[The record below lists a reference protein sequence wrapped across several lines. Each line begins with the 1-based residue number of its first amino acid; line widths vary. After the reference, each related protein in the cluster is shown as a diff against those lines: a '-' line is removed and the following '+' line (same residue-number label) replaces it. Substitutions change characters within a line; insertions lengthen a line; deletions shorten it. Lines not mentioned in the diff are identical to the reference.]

1 MQPSGIGLEPRKIGA
16 LCYRNFTLIWSG
28 LLVSNTGTWMQM
40 VAQGWLSYQL
50 TDSPFYLGLLGVSIA
65 VPMIALPM
73 VGGTIANHFDR
84 QVILKE
90 TQSAMMLCAMALA
103 TLSLL
108 RVITIGDII
117 AVSFLSAVAFAVDNP
132 TRQALIPDLV
142 PSSDL
147 LSAISLNSVAFNG
160 AVLLG
165 LALSGAILGLAG
177 RPVPWLCHCVLSQ
190 PSGR

>member
-1 MQPSGIGLEPRKIGA
+1 ME
-16 LCYRNFTLIWSG
+16 
-28 LLVSNTGTWMQM
+28 VSARGKSFE
-40 VAQGWLSYQL
+40 LRRRIL
-50 TDSPFYLGLLGVSIA
+50 FA

-84 QVILKE
+84 QVILKG

-165 LALSGAILGLAG
+165 PALSGAILGLAG

-190 PSGR
+190 PSRR